1 MTPLLALLL
10 PAAPVA
16 VAAGF
21 GTLRARF
28 DAVSRRLEA
37 RHGARL
43 ARVPCAVASRQAHVP
58 GWHRARFGG
67 MLDVHEHA
75 AVLRELP
82 RVVIPREADDLALGT
97 AEVRTPWWIPTEPVH
112 VLRGDGWMIVLDMR
126 DRPEDVEVLREWV
139 EAPPLAQLQ
148 GGYRGQ
154 PKANAGHRGGA
165 AGGQGPDRLR
175 PLTSV

>member
-1 MTPLLALLL
+1 MLL

-43 ARVPCAVASRQAHVP
+43 ARIPCAVASRQAHVP

-67 MLDVHEHA
+67 MLDVHEGA

-82 RVVIPREADDLALGT
+82 RVVIPRDADDLALGT

-126 DRPEDVEVLREWV
+126 DRPADVEVLREWV
-139 EAPPLAQLQ
+139 EAPPLAQLH

-154 PKANAGHRGGA
+154 PRAVSEERRERSTGRGPG
-165 AGGQGPDRLR
+165 RLR